1 MFVTQTN
8 NITYLSNSQ
17 QIFSKMGDFMYERFL
32 QLLKEKG
39 ITAYRVGKDTNISQ
53 TTLSSWKKGISQP
66 KLDKLQI
73 IADYFNVSIEW
84 LMGTSNIKEKTII
97 SKENIVYVEKKE
109 DFTDEERTIIKKYRC
124 LPEAGKATVRV
135 ILDNQYDTFM
145 NTEEQKTRNA

>member
-1 MFVTQTN
+1 MFITQTN

-97 SKENIVYVEKKE
+97 SKENIVYVEKKRR
-109 DFTDEERTIIKKYRC
+109 FYR
-124 LPEAGKATVRV
+124 
-135 ILDNQYDTFM
+135 
-145 NTEEQKTRNA
+145 